1 MAYCATLSVAPGI
14 DIPASTALPQRL
26 YGVHVPELELVVCP
40 AQFLVLHVHQR
51 MEERIVDGRGS
62 LLRVY
67 LEELKTS
74 FCCRRECLDF
84 PYLDCCDLRIAAC
97 CHFSVTMVT
106 PVSPSPYWP
115 SREAFDMMS
124 SS

>member
-1 MAYCATLSVAPGI
+1 MAPGI
-14 DIPASTALPQRL
+14 DIPGIDRLPERL

-40 AQFLVLHVHQR
+40 AKFLVLHVHQR

-74 FCCRRECLDF
+74 FLLQTWECL
-84 PYLDCCDLRIAAC
+84 I
-97 CHFSVTMVT
+97 SV
-106 PVSPSPYWP
+106 P
-115 SREAFDMMS
+115 
-124 SS
+124 